1 MCSHPAQQTATP
13 VAHAVL
19 CPRIFTNS
27 LFPLSRPSN
36 EFFQPIQIQRPWH
49 QVVSHNEAGSSRDA
63 ELLSKGPILINDDL
77 PLTVHVEQIRR
88 ALGDVLHLVGKVSP

>member
-1 MCSHPAQQTATP
+1 MSSFNP
-13 VAHAVL
+13 
-19 CPRIFTNS
+19 F
-27 LFPLSRPSN
+27 
-36 EFFQPIQIQRPWH
+36 QIQRPWH